1 MTKLYAGNEFKGLV
15 ERMPELLKDL
25 KQQKARTMDD
35 LDGIPTRGVYVFY
48 ERNKPLYV
56 GRSNRLKSRIR
67 EHCGESSTHY
77 SATFAFNLAKE
88 EMEINQRTRVTRKE
102 LEKAPSFSR
111 AFYEARMRVK
121 EMKVRVVKIDDQVIQ
136 ALFEIYG
143 VLALK
148 TRRYNNFK
156 TH

>member
-1 MTKLYAGNEFKGLV
+1 MTKLSVNNEFRGLV

-25 KQQKARTMDD
+25 KEQKARTMDD
-35 LDGIPTRGVYVFY
+35 LNGIPTRGVYVFY

-67 EHCGESSTHY
+67 EHCGESSTHT

-88 EMEINQRTRVTRKE
+88 EMGIDQRTRVTRKE
-102 LEKAPSFSR
+102 LEKAPGFDR

-121 EMKVRVVKIDDQVIQ
+121 DMKVRAVQIDGQAAQ
-136 ALFEIYG
+136 ALFEIYA
-143 VLALK
+143 VLALE
-148 TRRYNNFK
+148 TRRYNDLG